1 MTRGFRPKFVITNSI
16 TSGLTM
22 IERARGFL
30 EAAELSEEW
39 ISSMGDRALVLEA
52 HHTTHIEGTQLTLD
66 QARRLLAGEDV
77 SNVDPNDVRELL
89 NYRRAFDFV
98 SKYLDSGEYIT
109 EELILEIHKR
119 LVEGVR
125 GGVAAPGKYRNVQN
139 YVVNSVTGDIIY
151 TPPPPEEVSGMMETL
166 VEWLNSEKETHP
178 VLVSGIS
185 QFQLVHVHPFR
196 DGNGRISR
204 LLSTLCL
211 YRAGYD
217 FKRLFTISEYYDRD
231 RAAFCSAIQN
241 VRERDM
247 DMTGW
252 LEYFVEGLA
261 TQMREVTQRGKEIIR
276 LDVITRNYDLS
287 KRQGMALCY
296 VLEHGG
302 MTIQNYEQLCPE
314 TNRRTLQRDLK
325 AMINKGLIVSQGA
338 TNQLIY
344 RLKEGIL

>member
-1 MTRGFRPKFVITNSI
+1 MIQQFQPKFVITNRI
-16 TSGLTM
+16 ASGLTM

-39 ISSMGDRALVLEA
+39 IRSMGDRALVLEA

-66 QARRLLAGEDV
+66 QSRRLLAGEDV
-77 SNVDPNDVRELL
+77 ANVDPDDVRELL
-89 NYRRAFDFV
+89 NYRRAFDLV
-98 SKYLDSGEYIT
+98 SQYLDSSENIT
-109 EELILEIHKR
+109 EELILEIHKQ

-125 GGVAAPGKYRNVQN
+125 GSAATPGEYRNVQN
-139 YVVNSVTGDIIY
+139 YVVNSATGEVIY
-151 TPPPPEEVSGMMETL
+151 RPPPPDEVFVMMGNL
-166 VEWLNSEKETHP
+166 VEWLNNETEIHP
-178 VLVSGIS
+178 VLMSGIS

-196 DGNGRISR
+196 DGNGRTSR

-231 RAAFCSAIQN
+231 RAVFYKAIQD
-241 VRERDM
+241 VREQDM

-261 TQMREVTQRGKEIIR
+261 TQMMEVTQRGKEVIR
-276 LDVITRNYDLS
+276 LDLVTRNYDLS
-287 KRQGMALCY
+287 KRQAMALDY

-302 MTIQNYEQLCPE
+302 MTIQNYEQICPA

-325 AMINKGLIVSQGA
+325 IMMDKGLMVSEGA

-344 RLKEGIL
+344 RLEEGVV

>member
-1 MTRGFRPKFVITNSI
+1 MTGGFRPKFVITNRI

-30 EAAELSEEW
+30 EAAELSDDW
-39 ISSMGDRALVLEA
+39 IRSMSDRALVLEA

-66 QARRLLAGEDV
+66 QAKRLLAGEDV
-77 SNVDPNDVRELL
+77 LNADPNDVRELL

-98 SKYLDSGEYIT
+98 SEYLDSGEDVT
-109 EELILEIHKR
+109 GELILEIHKR

-125 GGVAAPGKYRNVQN
+125 GGAATPGEYRNVQN
-139 YVVNSVTGDIIY
+139 YVVNSATGDIIY
-151 TPPPPEEVSGMMETL
+151 TPPPPEDVPRMMETL
-166 VEWLNSEKETHP
+166 IEWLNSEKETHP
-178 VLVSGIS
+178 VLASGVA

-196 DGNGRISR
+196 DGNGRTSR

-231 RAAFCSAIQN
+231 RAAFYSAIQN

-247 DMTGW
+247 DLTGW

-261 TQMREVTQRGKEIIR
+261 TQMQEMVGRGKEVMQSDLIVKRYELNERQAKVLRFLLENDEMYIR
-276 LDVITRNYDLS
+276 D
-287 KRQGMALCY
+287 MAA
-296 VLEHGG
+296 
-302 MTIQNYEQLCPE
+302 LCPE
-314 TNRRTLQRDLK
+314 VNRRTLQRDLQQ
-325 AMINKGLIVSQGA
+325 MESLGIIRRKGAARQSYYVQGDK
-338 TNQLIY
+338 TS
-344 RLKEGIL
+344 

>member
-1 MTRGFRPKFVITNSI
+1 
-16 TSGLTM
+16 M

-39 ISSMGDRALVLEA
+39 IRSMGDRALVLEA

-77 SNVDPNDVRELL
+77 SNVDPDDVRELL

-98 SKYLDSGEYIT
+98 SKYLDSGENIT
-109 EELILEIHKR
+109 EKLIIDIHKR

-125 GGVAAPGKYRNVQN
+125 GGSAAPGEYRNVQN
-139 YVVNSVTGDIIY
+139 YIVNSATGDIIY
-151 TPPPPEEVSGMMETL
+151 TPPPPEKVSGMMETL
-166 VEWLNSEKETHP
+166 VEWLNNEKETHP

-196 DGNGRISR
+196 DGNGRTSR

-231 RAAFCSAIQN
+231 RGAFYSAIQN
-241 VRERDM
+241 VREQDM

-261 TQMREVTQRGKEIIR
+261 TQMQEMVERGKGAMRNDLIVKQYGLKER
-276 LDVITRNYDLS
+276 QAKVLKFFLENDVIHMRDMET
-287 KRQGMALCY
+287 
-296 VLEHGG
+296 
-302 MTIQNYEQLCPE
+302 LCPE
-314 TNRRTLQRDLK
+314 VNRRTLQRDLQQME
-325 AMINKGLIVSQGA
+325 ALGIIRRKGMARKSYYVLEKKVQ
-338 TNQLIY
+338 
-344 RLKEGIL
+344 